1 MLRTLIV
8 DDEAPARER
17 LARLLRPLEEAGRL
31 ALVGEVADGE
41 AALRRIAE
49 GGVDL
54 VFLDVQMPG
63 PDGFAVLERL
73 PPQSR
78 PAVVF
83 ATAYDRYA
91 VRAFDANAVDYLL
104 KPVEAERLAASVAR
118 VEALRAR
125 GADGRRAGE
134 ERLAELLE
142 YLDRQSIGERPAAP
156 APGAPASPAPAYLE
170 QLTVPGRDRLLVVPV
185 ADLLA
190 AEVQDGITRL
200 FTLAH
205 PAANAPAQP
214 ASAPPSVQRHLVG
227 YPLETLEAR
236 LDPAQ
241 FVRVHRAALV
251 QVRHIREMIPWFSGR
266 FKLVLAGGHEVIAS
280 RARSKELRDRLSL

>member
-17 LARLLRPLEEAGRL
+17 LARLLRPLEEDERL
-31 ALVGEVADGE
+31 ALVGEAGDGE
-41 AALRRIAE
+41 EALRRIE
-49 GGVDL
+49 GGGVDL

-73 PPQSR
+73 PPEAR

-83 ATAYDRYA
+83 TTAYDQYA

-104 KPVEAERLAASVAR
+104 KPVEAERLEASVAR
-118 VEALRAR
+118 VEARRAK
-125 GADGRRAGE
+125 GADGRRVGE

-142 YLDRQSIGERPAAP
+142 YLDRQSLGERPAP
-156 APGAPASPAPAYLE
+156 SASAYLE
-170 QLTVPGRDRLLVVPV
+170 QLSVPGRDRLVVVPV
-185 ADLLA
+185 ADLLS

-200 FTLAH
+200 FTLGH
-205 PAANAPAQP
+205 PAAGTPGHP
-214 ASAPPSVQRHLVG
+214 TVQRHLVG
-227 YPLETLEAR
+227 YPLETLEGR
-236 LDPAQ
+236 LNPRH

-266 FKLVLAGGHEVIAS
+266 YKLVLNGGHEVIAS